1 MFLHYLCI
9 CVCVLSEGQSTGVE
23 YIDIIIIVIVTAYVR
38 ILQQRKIVVD
48 GFDAPGYNYSI
59 KVTVFL
65 SHFMPH
71 IMPRHRGVS
80 LNSLSAVQRV
90 FAAWTHYH
98 K

>member
-9 CVCVLSEGQSTGVE
+9 CVCVPSKGQSTGVE

-59 KVTVFL
+59 KVTGFL
-65 SHFMPH
+65 SHFLCDFWVYVD
-71 IMPRHRGVS
+71 RWS
-80 LNSLSAVQRV
+80 LQHAKIECS
-90 FAAWTHYH
+90 
-98 K
+98 